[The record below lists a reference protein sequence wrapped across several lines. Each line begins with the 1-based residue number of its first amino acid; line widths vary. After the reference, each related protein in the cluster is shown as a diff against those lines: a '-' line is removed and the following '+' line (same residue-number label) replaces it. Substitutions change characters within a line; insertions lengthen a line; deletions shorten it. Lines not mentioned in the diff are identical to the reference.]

1 MERIAF
7 FDTKPYDRI
16 YFDKLNRDFEL
27 VYFESRLRPESVKLA
42 EGCRAVCAFVNDDIG
57 ASTVRSLADI
67 GVEMIAMRCAGYN
80 NVALKEAAG
89 KLRVVRVPA
98 YSPYAVAEHAMG
110 MILMLNRKLHKAYIR
125 TRDFNFSLNG
135 LIGFD
140 LHGKT
145 AGVIGTGKIGRSFI
159 DICRGFGMEVIAN
172 DPFPAEGSGI
182 DYVSREELFRRSD
195 IISLHC
201 PLTEDTRYIINEH
214 ALSLMKPD
222 TLIVNTSR
230 GKLIDS
236 EALLNAL
243 NEKRYTGE
251 QHKTLRYHSDN
262 RCRRA
267 RHAVLKLLPG
277 NEKRF
282 GEQYQ
287 RKRKYAHRDHR
298 NYAVDC
304 AHHLGMPL
312 LRLLRACRYAV
323 RVSLRAYLRDLR
335 PRRAAH
341 NKAARIQHVT
351 RALRHRFALAGEKA
365 LVNVKRPLNEGSVG
379 AYLPSRGKQHDVPRD
394 NVRNRED
401 RFLPI
406 AQQVSLR
413 SRNHGKPVYNA
424 L

>member
-182 DYVSREELFRRSD
+182 DYVSREELFRA
-195 IISLHC
+195 
-201 PLTEDTRYIINEH
+201 P
-214 ALSLMKPD
+214 
-222 TLIVNTSR
+222 TS
-230 GKLIDS
+230 S
-236 EALLNAL
+236 
-243 NEKRYTGE
+243 
-251 QHKTLRYHSDN
+251 
-262 RCRRA
+262 RCTA
-267 RHAVLKLLPG
+267 R
-277 NEKRF
+277 
-282 GEQYQ
+282 
-287 RKRKYAHRDHR
+287 
-298 NYAVDC
+298 
-304 AHHLGMPL
+304 
-312 LRLLRACRYAV
+312 
-323 RVSLRAYLRDLR
+323 
-335 PRRAAH
+335 
-341 NKAARIQHVT
+341 
-351 RALRHRFALAGEKA
+351 
-365 LVNVKRPLNEGSVG
+365 
-379 AYLPSRGKQHDVPRD
+379 
-394 NVRNRED
+394 
-401 RFLPI
+401 
-406 AQQVSLR
+406 
-413 SRNHGKPVYNA
+413 
-424 L
+424 